1 MKLADLVRFRLAYRG
16 TVDPG
21 TGIIVGTCEDMSHP
35 PPKNPET
42 LWRVLF
48 PKSKIKIFSHIR
60 SGQLEVISEAG

>member
-1 MKLADLVRFRLAYRG
+1 MKLADLVKFGPNYPG

-60 SGQLEVISEAG
+60 STQLEVVSEGG